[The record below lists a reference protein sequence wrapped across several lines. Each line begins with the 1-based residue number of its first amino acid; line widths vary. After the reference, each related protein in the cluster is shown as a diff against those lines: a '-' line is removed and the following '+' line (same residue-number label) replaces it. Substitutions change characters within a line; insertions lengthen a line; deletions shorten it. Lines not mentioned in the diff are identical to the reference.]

1 MKFIYLYLPI
11 YYYLICFTYLIR
23 QAASHARFLK
33 LKKKYNIHWQRDWR
47 LSASWGSTT
56 QYDSA
61 VMFRGVSGK
70 SPQLGGSS
78 WCRETPISR
87 TAVRLITVVFF
98 PFWTI
103 LILICLSKWSCTILR
118 MNIMY
123 RILCTILCTISRFN
137 NHFRTPRELLLLYN
151 LIHKFI

>member
-87 TAVRLITVVFF
+87 TAVRLIKVVFF
-98 PFWTI
+98 SI
-103 LILICLSKWSCTILR
+103 LDDSYSDLLEQMIMHNITNEYYVQNT
-118 MNIMY
+118 MHNIMHN
-123 RILCTILCTISRFN
+123 IAV
-137 NHFRTPRELLLLYN
+137 
-151 LIHKFI
+151 